1 MISLFAKLIIKDH
14 KNYKDPKVRG
24 AYGIL
29 CGSFGVFFNT
39 LLFVIKLLAG
49 YMSGSVAIIADAVNN
64 LSDIGS
70 SLISIVG
77 FKMAGKK
84 PDPEHPFGHGRFEY
98 VAGLIISFIIILMGA
113 DLLKTSVLRILVPQD
128 LSFEPAAFIIL
139 IISVII
145 KLYMYLYN
153 RMTAVKLSSAAISS
167 AALDSFVDS
176 VATTAVLLSMMV
188 AEYLDLNVDGIVG
201 ALVSLFIIY
210 TGVRSAKDTIDP
222 LLGSKPDKEFTD
234 KIAEFVTSYKDV
246 YGVHDMLVHDYG
258 PGRMM
263 ISLHA
268 EVPSDGNI
276 VELHDTIDNIERK
289 LKEVLGCE
297 TVIHMDPIVMNE
309 ETNEMKR
316 QVENAVKEIDNS
328 FSIHDF
334 RMVWGTTHRNLI
346 FDVLTPFECKLSDDE
361 IRKKVSE
368 KIMALPGNNYCVI
381 NVDKPMV

>member
-24 AYGIL
+24 AYWIL